1 MRKNLLS
8 SVAIVLALAA
18 CGDKQPEVAIDAD
31 DIGGVVTGP
40 KGPEAGVWVIAETS
54 DLPTK
59 FRRIVVTDDQG
70 RYVVPDLP
78 SATYTVWARGYGLVD
93 SAKATSAPGAQV
105 HITATATPDAATAAQ
120 IYPAIYWYAMMKIPA
135 KEEFPLGAAKDQG
148 QWLDVVKTDGCV
160 TCHQL
165 GNKATR
171 TLSPA
176 LGEFESSS
184 NAWMR
189 RLSSGQAGGNMTNAI
204 ARLEPTKALALF
216 ADWTDRIAAGEL
228 PHAQPERPQGVERN
242 AVITIWDWSRPTAYL
257 HDEIATDKR
266 KPTVNAYGPIYGA
279 PELSTDMIP
288 VLDPKTHTAT
298 EIMAPVRDENTPSA
312 SETAVMAPS
321 VYFGEQAIWDSKAN
335 LHNPMFDGEGRV
347 WFTHRIRAPEN
358 PAFCQKGSD
367 HPSAKLFTTERAGRH
382 LSVYDPTT
390 KEFQLVDTCYSTH
403 HLQFD
408 ANDILW
414 TSGGGPVLGWL
425 DKKKFLETGDA
436 AASQGWTP
444 LIVDTNGNG
453 KRDEGYVQ
461 PDQDVDPQKD
471 KRVMAGFYGVAP
483 NPADG
488 SIWGSSLGYPGYIMR
503 VENAIDPAAAL
514 TEIYSPP
521 APGYSP
527 RGMDIDKNGVVWA
540 PLASGHFA
548 SFDRRKCKGP
558 LNGPEAATGKLCPE
572 GWTLYPF
579 PGPQFAGLDAPGS
592 AESSYYSWVDQW
604 NTLGLGENVPMAT
617 GNLSDSLIVML
628 EGKPVQLRVPYPL
641 GFYMKGLDGRIDDPD
656 AGWKGR
662 GIWTTTGDRTPFHSE
677 DGKGALPK
685 VAQFQMRPDPL
696 AH

>member
-1 MRKNLLS
+1 MRKHLLS
-8 SVAIVLALAA
+8 SAALFVALAA
-18 CGDKQPEVAIDAD
+18 CGDKPPAVAIDTD

-70 RYVVPDLP
+70 RYVIPDLP
-78 SATYTVWARGYGLVD
+78 SANYSVWARGYGLAD
-93 SAKATSAPGAQV
+93 STKATSQPGKQV
-105 HITATATPDAATAAQ
+105 NIKAATAPDAAAAAQ
-120 IYPAIYWYAMMKIPA
+120 IYPAIYWYSMLKIPA
-135 KEEFPLGAAKDQG
+135 KEEFPLGQAKDQG

-171 TLSPA
+171 TLSPD
-176 LGEFESSS
+176 LGKFENSSD
-184 NAWMR
+184 AWMR
-189 RLSSGQAGGNMTNAI
+189 RISSGQAGGNMTGTI
-204 ARLEPTKALALF
+204 ARLDPQKALGLF
-216 ADWTDRIAAGEL
+216 ADWTDRIAAGAL

-242 AVITIWDWSRPTAYL
+242 VVITLWDWSRPTSYL
-257 HDEIATDKR
+257 HDEISTDKR

-298 EIMAPVRDENTPSA
+298 EIMAPVRDADTPSA
-312 SETAVMAPS
+312 NETAAMAVS
-321 VYFGEQAIWDSKAN
+321 IYHGEQAIWDSKAN
-335 LHNPMFDGEGRV
+335 LHNPMLDGDGRA
-347 WFTHRIRAPEN
+347 WFTHRIRGPEN
-358 PAFCQKGSD
+358 PAFCQNGSG
-367 HPSAKLFTTERAGRH
+367 HPSAKLFPTQRTGRH
-382 LSVYDPTT
+382 LSVYDPSA
-390 KEFQLVDTCYSTH
+390 KEFKLVDTCYSTH

-408 ANDILW
+408 NNGLLW

-425 DKKKFLETGDA
+425 DTKKFLETGDA

-453 KRDEGYVQ
+453 KRDEGYTQ
-461 PDQDVDPQKD
+461 PDQPADPKKD
-471 KRVMAGFYGVAP
+471 KRVQAGFYGVAP

-488 SIWGSSLGYPGYIMR
+488 SIWGSSTGYPGYIVR
-503 VENAIDPAAAL
+503 VANASDPAAAL
-514 TEIYSPP
+514 TEVYAPP

-548 SFDRRKCKGP
+548 SFDRRKCNGP
-558 LNGPEAATGKLCPE
+558 LNGPDAATGMLCPE

-604 NTLGLGENVPMAT
+604 NTLGLGENVPIAT
-617 GNLSDSLIVML
+617 GNLSDSLIVMV
-628 EGKPVQLRVPYPL
+628 EGKPIQLRVPYPL
-641 GFYMKGLDGRIDDPD
+641 GFYAMGLDGRIDDPNG
-656 AGWKGR
+656 GWKGR
-662 GIWTTTGDRTPFHSE
+662 GLWTTTGDRTPFHGE
-677 DGKGALPK
+677 DGKGARPK

>member
-1 MRKNLLS
+1 MRKHLLS
-8 SVAIVLALAA
+8 SVAIMLALGA
-18 CGDKQPEVAIDAD
+18 CGADQPEVAIDAD

-40 KGPEAGVWVIAETS
+40 KGPEAGVWVIAETT
-54 DLPTK
+54 DLPTR

-78 SATYTVWARGYGLVD
+78 AANYTVWARGYGLVD
-93 SAKATSAPGAQV
+93 SAKTAAAPGKQV
-105 HITATATPDAATAAQ
+105 HITAAAAPDAATAAQ
-120 IYPAIYWYAMMKIPA
+120 FYPAIYWYSMMKIPA
-135 KEEFPLGAAKDQG
+135 KEEFPLGQAKDQG

-165 GNKATR
+165 GSKATR
-171 TLSPA
+171 TLSPE
-176 LGEFESSS
+176 LGNFESSAD
-184 NAWMR
+184 AWMR
-189 RLSSGQAGGNMTNAI
+189 RLSSGQAGVNMTNSI
-204 ARLEPTKALALF
+204 ARLDATKAIAHF

-228 PHAQPERPQGVERN
+228 PHAQPERPQGLERN

-266 KPTVNAYGPIYGA
+266 NPTVNAYGPIYGA

-288 VLDPKTHTAT
+288 ILDPKTHTAT
-298 EIMAPVRDENTPSA
+298 EIQAPVRDENTPSA
-312 SETAVMAPS
+312 AETPVMMPS

-335 LHNPMFDGEGRV
+335 LHNPMLDGEGRV

-367 HPSAKLFTTERAGRH
+367 HPSAKLFPTERTGRH
-382 LSVYDPTT
+382 LSVYDPGT
-390 KEFQLVDTCYSTH
+390 KEFKLVDTCYSTH

-408 ANDILW
+408 KNDILW

-425 DKKKFLETGDA
+425 DKKKFLDTGDA
-436 AASQGWTP
+436 AAAQGWTP
-444 LIVDTNGNG
+444 LVVDTNGNG

-461 PDQDVDPQKD
+461 PDQDVDPKKD

-488 SIWGSSLGYPGYIMR
+488 SIWGSSLGYPGYIIR
-503 VENAIDPAAAL
+503 VENATDPAAAL

-579 PGPQFAGLDAPGS
+579 PGPQFAGLEGPGS
-592 AESSYYSWVDQW
+592 AESSYYSWVDQH
-604 NTLGLGENVPMAT
+604 NTLGLGEDVPMAT
-617 GNLSDSLIVML
+617 GNLNDSLIVMHD
-628 EGKPVQLRVPYPL
+628 GKMIQLRVPYPL
-641 GFYMKGLDGRIDDPD
+641 NFYMKGLDGRIDDP
-656 AGWKGR
+656 AIGWKGR
-662 GIWTTTGDRTPFHSE
+662 GIWTTTGDRTPMHSE
-677 DGKGALPK
+677 DGKGGRPK
-685 VAQFQMRPDPL
+685 VAHFQMRPDPL